1 MGLCGSA
8 PTKKI
13 VNPRDVRVIVYGDIT
28 NSDYRNIL
36 TILKIG
42 EIAYLPKEIHKPIIN
57 DGLQKDLGDNSK
69 ETPLIE

>member
-8 PTKKI
+8 PKKNP
-13 VNPRDVRVIVYGDIT
+13 VNPREVKVIVYGDIT

-42 EIAYLPKEIHKPIIN
+42 EIAYLPREINKPVLN
-57 DGLQKDLGDNSK
+57 DFLQKDLVNN
-69 ETPLIE
+69 

>member
-8 PTKKI
+8 PTKKF

-42 EIAYLPKEIHKPIIN
+42 EIAYLPK
-57 DGLQKDLGDNSK
+57 
-69 ETPLIE
+69 

>member
-1 MGLCGSA
+1 MGLCGST
-8 PTKKI
+8 PTKNA

-42 EIAYLPKEIHKPIIN
+42 EIAYLPKEINKPVTN
-57 DGLQKDLGDNSK
+57 DFLQKELG
-69 ETPLIE
+69 ET